1 MCIRDRVTRDTSYI
15 GNLVVL
21 FRGDPSAS
29 NDTDN
34 TNSTLTH
41 FEDKR
46 GTHNALECHQKD
58 WAIGYDRMICLKS
71 GYYSITNR
79 TLSYNTTTQ
88 DSAGIRRNGTS
99 LQPARYNSINY
110 ETPHNNIVVWL
121 NRGDYIQS
129 NGWRYPD
136 IEWNNFFIE
145 RA

>member
-1 MCIRDRVTRDTSYI
+1 
-15 GNLVVL
+15 
-21 FRGDPSAS
+21 
-29 NDTDN
+29 
-34 TNSTLTH
+34 
-41 FEDKR
+41 
-46 GTHNALECHQKD
+46 
-58 WAIGYDRMICLKS
+58 MICLKS

-79 TLSYNTTTQ
+79 TLSYHTTTQ